1 MPAFHLRTN
10 VFHSYLKITQNP
22 KGTINVVTKRM
33 LSHFVSD
40 LKITNFIFPRGCKSN
55 DEQRRSERT
64 SKRTKLLSDSAI
76 TLWEFSLRE
85 EVTLQWSFFFV
96 IVILPQICKKHLQ
109 RFDYSTS
116 RSVFAHLLS
125 ICSKIPMCCWS
136 RTVHMLGACLSM
148 YQSAKKTKKIINII
162 VIIILLLYLD
172 IFLPKGPTQ
181 LNLHND

>member
-22 KGTINVVTKRM
+22 KGTINVVTKGM

-40 LKITNFIFPRGCKSN
+40 LKITNFIFPCGCKSN

-85 EVTLQWSFFFV
+85 EVTLQWSFF
-96 IVILPQICKKHLQ
+96 LWLSSSLRYAKNICKGLITVQVGAYLLICWAYAVRYQCAADPEQCTCLVHVCQCISQQ
-109 RFDYSTS
+109 RKQ
-116 RSVFAHLLS
+116 R
-125 ICSKIPMCCWS
+125 K
-136 RTVHMLGACLSM
+136 
-148 YQSAKKTKKIINII
+148 
-162 VIIILLLYLD
+162 
-172 IFLPKGPTQ
+172 
-181 LNLHND
+181 